1 MAATLGPG
9 ATRRLLKR
17 LRDTMAAGG
26 TAQRRLDKVVKII
39 AGELIA
45 EVCSVYVVRA
55 GQVLELF
62 ATEGLKPDA
71 VHKTRLRVGEGI
83 VGDIAENARPL
94 ALADAQSHPNFAYR
108 PETGE
113 EIFHSMLGVPILRGG
128 RAMGVLAIQN
138 RTFRD
143 YAEEEVEALQTV
155 AMVLAELVASGELVS
170 PDEMLRTEDSGLVAS
185 ERIEAQKLNEGIAI
199 GTIVL
204 HQPRVSISRM
214 VADDP
219 AAEKKRLR
227 EAAQGMRSDIERIF
241 ADSGLAA
248 GDERWEILETYRM
261 FAEDRGWL
269 ERIADAIGTGLT
281 AEAAVQK
288 VQEDNRA
295 RLAQV
300 SDSYIRERVADF
312 DDLANRLVRH
322 LTGDR
327 TAADR
332 TDLPE
337 DIVLVARN
345 LGPAELL
352 EYDRRKL
359 KGVAL
364 EEGSTTSHVAI
375 IAHALDLPM
384 VGHAEGLLA
393 RVEAGDP
400 AVVDAIG
407 GQVILRPREDVRET
421 FAAALRAR
429 AERRAGYAA
438 LKDLPAVTRDGTPVS
453 LNMNAGLALDLEHLA
468 GSGADGIGLYRTEIP
483 FMIRSTMPDVDEQTD
498 MYRRILDR
506 ADGRPVVFRTLDI
519 GGDKLLP
526 YLDTAPQENPAM
538 GVRAIRLT
546 LDRPAILRE
555 QVRGLLRAAGGRRLD
570 IMFPMVAEIAEF
582 DAAREFLEIEIARE
596 SKRGR
601 ALPDPVRVGVM
612 LEVPSLYWQLPQL
625 AKRVDFVS
633 VGSNDLMQFM
643 FAADRGNPETSER
656 YDPLAPGMLGFLR
669 AIARDCEAAQIP
681 VTLCGDM
688 ASRPLEAMALL
699 GIGYRRLSMPFPAIG
714 PVKAMVRAL
723 DLPPLAKYLDELC
736 RLADRSVRKKLADF
750 ARDHNIPV

>member
-26 TAQRRLDKVVKII
+26 SAQQRLDKIVKVI

-62 ATEGLKPDA
+62 ATEGLKPEA

-83 VGDIAENARPL
+83 VGEIAENARPL
-94 ALADAQSHPNFAYR
+94 ALADAQSHPNFAFR

-113 EIFHSMLGVPILRGG
+113 EIFHSMLGVPILRSG
-128 RAMGVLAIQN
+128 RAIGVVAIQN
-138 RTFRD
+138 RTFRE
-143 YAEEEVEALQTV
+143 YADEEVEALQTV

-170 PDEMLRTEDSGLVAS
+170 ADEMLRTEDAGLVAS
-185 ERIEAQKLNEGIAI
+185 ERIEGQKLNEGIAI
-199 GTIVL
+199 GIVVL
-204 HQPRVSISRM
+204 HQPRVSVRQM

-227 EAAQGMRSDIERIF
+227 EAAAGMRTDIDRIF
-241 ADSGLAA
+241 ADAGLEE

-261 FAEDRGWL
+261 FAEDRGWFS
-269 ERIADAIGTGLT
+269 RIADAIDTGLT
-281 AEAAVQK
+281 AEAAVQR

-295 RLAQV
+295 RLALV
-300 SDSYIRERVADF
+300 SDPYIRERITDF

-327 TAADR
+327 TAAADA
-332 TDLPE
+332 DLPD

-364 EEGSTTSHVAI
+364 EEGSSTSHVAI

-384 VGHAEGLLA
+384 VGHAAGLLSRA
-393 RVEAGDP
+393 EPGDP
-400 AVVDAIG
+400 VIVDALG
-407 GQVILRPREDVRET
+407 GQIILRPREDVRDT
-421 FAAALRAR
+421 FAVALRAR
-429 AERRAGYAA
+429 QERRAGYAA
-438 LKDLPAVTRDGTPVS
+438 LKDLPAVTRDGTPIS
-453 LNMNAGLALDLEHLA
+453 LNMNAGLVLDLEHL
-468 GSGADGIGLYRTEIP
+468 GDSGADGIGLYRTEIP
-483 FMIRSTMPDVDEQTD
+483 FMIRSTMPDVVEQTD
-498 MYRRILDR
+498 LYRRILDR
-506 ADGRPVVFRTLDI
+506 AENRPVVFRTLDI
-519 GGDKLLP
+519 GGDKVLP
-526 YLDTAPQENPAM
+526 YLDVSTQENPAM

-570 IMFPMVAEIAEF
+570 IMFPMVAEVAEF
-582 DAAREFLEIEIARE
+582 DAAKELLEIEIARE
-596 SKRGR
+596 AKRGR
-601 ALPDPVRVGVM
+601 ALPDPIRIGVM
-612 LEVPSLYWQLPQL
+612 LEVPSLYWQLQQL
-625 AKRVDFVS
+625 LKRVDFVS
-633 VGSNDLMQFM
+633 VGSNDLMQFF
-643 FAADRGNPETSER
+643 FASDRGNPDMADR
-656 YDPLAPGMLGFLR
+656 YDPLSPGMLSFLR
-669 AIARDCEAAQIP
+669 AIARDCDAAQTQL
-681 VTLCGDM
+681 TLCGDM

-723 DLPPLAKYLDELC
+723 DLPPLAKYLDEIC
-736 RLADRSVRKKLADF
+736 RLADHSVRKKLGDF

>member
-1 MAATLGPG
+1 MQATLGPG

-17 LRDTMAAGG
+17 LRDMMAAAG
-26 TAQRRLDKVVKII
+26 TAQQRLDRIVKII
-39 AGELIA
+39 ADDLIA
-45 EVCSVYVVRA
+45 EVCSVYVMRA

-62 ATEGLKPDA
+62 ATEGLNPDA
-71 VHKTRLRVGEGI
+71 VHKTRLRVGEGL
-83 VGDIAENARPL
+83 VGEIAQTARTL

-170 PDEMLRTEDSGLVAS
+170 PDEMLRTEDAGLVAS
-185 ERIEAQKLNEGIAI
+185 ERIDAQRLNEGIAI

-204 HQPRVSISRM
+204 HQPRVSILRM

-269 ERIADAIGTGLT
+269 QRIADAIDTGLT

-300 SDSYIRERVADF
+300 SDPYIRERVADF

-322 LTGDR
+322 LTGDK
-327 TAADR
+327 TAAAR
-332 TDLPE
+332 TDLP
-337 DIVLVARN
+337 DDMILVARN

-364 EEGSTTSHVAI
+364 EEGSTTAHVAI

-384 VGHAEGLLA
+384 VGHAQGLLA

-400 AVVDAIG
+400 AIVDAVG
-407 GQVILRPREDVRET
+407 GQIILRPREDVRDT

-453 LNMNAGLALDLEHLA
+453 LNMNAGLVIDLEHLA
-468 GSGADGIGLYRTEIP
+468 ESGADGIGLYRTEIP
-483 FMIRSTMPDVDEQTD
+483 FMIRSTMPDVVEQTD
-498 MYRRILDR
+498 LYRRILDR
-506 ADGRPVVFRTLDI
+506 ADGKPVVFRTLDI

-526 YLDTAPQENPAM
+526 YLDAAPQENPAM

-570 IMFPMVAEIAEF
+570 IMFPMVAEVAEF
-582 DAAREFLEIEIARE
+582 DAARDLLDIEIARE
-596 SKRGR
+596 AKRGR
-601 ALPDPVRVGVM
+601 VLPDPIRVGVM
-612 LEVPSLYWQLPQL
+612 LEVPALYWQLPQL

-643 FAADRGNPETSER
+643 FAADRGNPDVSER
-656 YDPLAPGMLGFLR
+656 YDPLSPGMLGFLR
-669 AIARDCEAAQIP
+669 AIARECDGAEIP
-681 VTLCGDM
+681 LTLCGDM
-688 ASRPLEAMALL
+688 AAHPLEAMALL

-714 PVKAMVRAL
+714 PIKAMVRAL
-723 DLPPLAKYLDELC
+723 DLPPLAKYLEELC

>member
-26 TAQRRLDKVVKII
+26 TAQQRLDKIVRLI

-45 EVCSVYVVRA
+45 EVCSVYVTRA

-62 ATEGLKPDA
+62 ATEGLRPDS
-71 VHKTRLRVGEGI
+71 VHKTRLRMGEGI

-94 ALADAQSHPNFAYR
+94 ALADAQSHPSFAYR

-113 EIFHSMLGVPILRGG
+113 EIYHSMLGVPILRGG

-155 AMVLAELVASGELVS
+155 AMVLAELVAAGELVS
-170 PDEMLRTEDSGLVAS
+170 PDEMLRTEDAGLVAS
-185 ERIEAQKLNEGIAI
+185 ERIEAQRLNEGIAI
-199 GTIVL
+199 GAIVL
-204 HQPRVSISRM
+204 HQPRVSILRM

-269 ERIADAIGTGLT
+269 ERISDAIGSGLT

-300 SDSYIRERVADF
+300 SDPYIRERVADF

-327 TAADR
+327 TSADR
-332 TDLPE
+332 TDLPDE
-337 DIVLVARN
+337 FVLVARN

-400 AVVDAIG
+400 AIVDAIG

-453 LNMNAGLALDLEHLA
+453 LNMNAGLVLDLEHLA
-468 GSGADGIGLYRTEIP
+468 DSGADGVGLYRTEIP
-483 FMIRSTMPDVDEQTD
+483 FMIRSTMPDVVEQTD
-498 MYRRILDR
+498 LYRRILDR

-526 YLDTAPQENPAM
+526 YLDAAPQENPAM
-538 GVRAIRLT
+538 GIRAIRLT

-570 IMFPMVAEIAEF
+570 IMFPMVAEVAEF
-582 DAAREFLEIEIARE
+582 DAARELLEIEIARE

-612 LEVPSLYWQLPQL
+612 LEVPALFWQLPQL

-633 VGSNDLMQFM
+633 VGSNDLMQFL
-643 FAADRGNPETSER
+643 FAADRGNPDVSER
-656 YDPLAPGMLGFLR
+656 YDPLSPGMLGFLR
-669 AIARDCEAAQIP
+669 AIARECETLQIP
-681 VTLCGDM
+681 LALCGDM

-714 PVKAMVRAL
+714 PVKAMARAL

-736 RLADRSVRKKLADF
+736 RLADRSVRKKLGDF